1 MKRILCFL
9 LLILF
14 VFSAAPIIGSMTRSS
29 PLKILTN
36 AYGEENRL
44 KFGVFTAYTAC
55 PEETDDDPDTMA
67 SGNKVYIGAIACP
80 RYIDFG
86 TRVRVEGM
94 GEYTCED
101 RMNRRY
107 RHQNR
112 FDILM
117 IEKKQALQFGVRQ
130 LAYEII
136 EQ

>member
-1 MKRILCFL
+1 MKRIFSFL
-9 LLILF
+9 LLFIVPVLD
-14 VFSAAPIIGSMTRSS
+14 S
-29 PLKILTN
+29 PVDEMMIQSPPWKLLTS

-55 PEETDDDPDTMA
+55 PEETDDDPDIMA
-67 SGNKVYIGAIACP
+67 SGNKVYVGAIACP

-136 EQ
+136 DQ

>member
-9 LLILF
+9 LLTMFML
-14 VFSAAPIIGSMTRSS
+14 SAAPVIEMMTR
-29 PLKILTN
+29 PFPWRIPTN

-55 PEETDDDPDTMA
+55 PEETDDDPDIMA

-80 RYIDFG
+80 RYVEFG

-117 IEKKQALQFGVRQ
+117 VEKKQALQFGVRQ

-136 EQ
+136 EK